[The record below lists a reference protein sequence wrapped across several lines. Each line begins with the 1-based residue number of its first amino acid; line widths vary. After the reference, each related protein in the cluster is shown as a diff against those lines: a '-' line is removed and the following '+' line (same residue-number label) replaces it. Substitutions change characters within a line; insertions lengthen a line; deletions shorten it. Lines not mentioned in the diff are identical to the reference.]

1 MSWKVCW
8 KSGDLNEKFLDLNS
22 FFENFQLKNEF
33 SEVKFKYVR
42 EEIDIRVESLVNLV
56 HEMGNKLR
64 EKVEETE
71 KEALKSVNKKI
82 RLKMIKIV
90 KL

>member
-1 MSWKVCW
+1 M
-8 KSGDLNEKFLDLNS
+8 
-22 FFENFQLKNEF
+22 
-33 SEVKFKYVR
+33 KFKYVR